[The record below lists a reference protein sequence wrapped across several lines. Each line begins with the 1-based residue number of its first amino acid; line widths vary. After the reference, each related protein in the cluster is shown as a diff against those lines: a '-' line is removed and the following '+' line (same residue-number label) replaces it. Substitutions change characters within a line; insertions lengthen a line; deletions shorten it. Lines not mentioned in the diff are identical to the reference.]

1 MLKMKMRWPK
11 NEMKKPQ
18 RVSLRRLKMKRWWSI
33 EADKV
38 SLMQQTPYY
47 AEGKALNF
55 YFALALH
62 FECLKFQ

>member
-1 MLKMKMRWPK
+1 
-11 NEMKKPQ
+11 MKKPQ